1 MSEKIEFKKVRAFG
15 EIINDTFLFVR
26 ENLRALL
33 KVFVYLCGFFVLAGI
48 VASVMQQLSVQG
60 MISNAGN
67 PSAFANMGSVF
78 TLNYFLVIL
87 FSMGTSAAITVST
100 LSFIAL
106 YIQKGKVA
114 PSPEEVWAY
123 FKYYFFRV
131 FFSNIFLMLFVVFAF
146 MLCLIPGFYVFPAM
160 CLFFPIMVLE
170 NSDFSYAFSRS
181 FKLLKDQWWVT
192 AGTIFIIFMIAYA
205 CMMFAAVPG
214 MILTMV
220 GTFIPGL
227 EEWKMV
233 MLIIGAIIQ
242 NLSYVFMMIPFIGV
256 AMVYFN
262 LVEVQESTGLMD
274 RINQFGQTKD
284 DATGLEEY

>member
-1 MSEKIEFKKVRAFG
+1 MSEKIEFKKIRAFG

-26 ENLRALL
+26 ENLRPLL
-33 KVFVYLCGFFVLAGI
+33 KVFIYLCGFFVLAGI
-48 VASVMQQLSVQG
+48 IASVMQQLSVQG
-60 MISNAGN
+60 MVSNASN
-67 PSAFANMGSVF
+67 PSAFANMGGIF
-78 TLNYFLVIL
+78 TFNYFLVIL

-131 FFSNIFLMLFVVFAF
+131 FFSNIFLMLFVIFAF
-146 MLCLIPGFYVFPAM
+146 MLCLIPGFYVFPAIS
-160 CLFFPIMVLE
+160 LFFPIMVLE

-227 EEWKMV
+227 EDWKMV

-242 NLSYVFMMIPFIGV
+242 NLSYVFMMIPFIGL
-256 AMVYFN
+256 ALVYFN

-274 RINQFGQTKD
+274 RIHQFGQTKD
-284 DATGLEEY
+284 DAAGLEEY